1 MRNVTRFQYRNR
13 KYIAMQQR
21 SLVSRLRANGV
32 YYLIGALILIIGVP
46 LFQLLVLTPSGYG
59 EALNGVS
66 TGHITTYLTWITNH
80 NGQFLLYRALLVI
93 AFGLLFTLPFTL
105 FRIIVAQELVGQI
118 EEVEEVE
125 DEDDEEE
132 ADEEIDETSEEDE
145 SEPADKDDVQE
156 HPWRGKGFAIIAAWS
171 GFFGVIVYI
180 IGTTA
185 STFYLTIIGS
195 MLAPG
200 AALPGNFTTL
210 NSIFSL
216 TTNTASIGL
225 LAISTLFFGV
235 VIARRGLNLWP
246 GIWVAF
252 GYLALAVTALLS
264 GSAVA
269 ATAGQSA
276 LASPAI
282 LLFALWVLWFGI
294 MLIRLKPE

>member
-1 MRNVTRFQYRNR
+1 
-13 KYIAMQQR
+13 MQQR
-21 SLVSRLRANGV
+21 SLLSRMRMNGV

-46 LFQLLVLTPSGYG
+46 LYQLLVLTPSSYG

-66 TGHITTYLTWITNH
+66 TGHITTYLAWITNH

-105 FRIIVAQELVGQI
+105 FRIIVAQELVGQM
-118 EEVEEVE
+118 EEDDEAE

-132 ADEEIDETSEEDE
+132 EADEETDEIAEEDE
-145 SEPADKDDVQE
+145 SEPADKDGVSD

-171 GFFGVIVYI
+171 GFFGIIVYI

-185 STFYLTIIGS
+185 STFYLTIVGS
-195 MLAPG
+195 TLTPG
-200 AALPGNFTTL
+200 AALPSNFTTL

-269 ATAGQSA
+269 ATAGQST

-282 LLFALWVLWFGI
+282 VLFALWVLWFSI